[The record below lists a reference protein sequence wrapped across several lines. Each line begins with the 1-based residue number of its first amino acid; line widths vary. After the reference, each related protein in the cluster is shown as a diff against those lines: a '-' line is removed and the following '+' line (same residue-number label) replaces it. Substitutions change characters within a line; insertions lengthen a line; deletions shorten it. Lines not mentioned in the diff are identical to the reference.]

1 MNHVTNPFAQGE
13 QLRQDLN
20 IIVGTGKNWN
30 IPVFWGPLV
39 KYVSG
44 PVLAIVYSFSYPDF
58 INSGDPLTGQT
69 NPLHIM
75 GFAVGHVVLILFLA
89 GFMVPRWFDVFIPPG
104 RRNEGH
110 IPYAPMVTQNPDEM
124 NQTVESGEG
133 ETMEGDGDIMMKQ
146 TSPESASLQ
155 DETKGGQ
162 QVKSKSQGTSEGP
175 HIS

>member
-1 MNHVTNPFAQGE
+1 MQGE

-30 IPVFWGPLV
+30 IPVVWGPLV

-44 PVLAIVYSFSYPDF
+44 PILAIVYSFSYPDF
-58 INSGDPLTGQT
+58 INSGDPMTGQT

-75 GFAVGHVVLILFLA
+75 GFAVGHVVLIIFLA

-110 IPYAPMVTQNPDEM
+110 IPYAPMVTQDPDEL
-124 NQTVESGEG
+124 NQSVENGEAEVKEG
-133 ETMEGDGDIMMKQ
+133 ESMTKQ
-146 TSPESASLQ
+146 TSPESGSIQEQ
-155 DETKGGQ
+155 DVATKDGQ
-162 QVKSKSQGTSEGP
+162 MRGAESQGTRP